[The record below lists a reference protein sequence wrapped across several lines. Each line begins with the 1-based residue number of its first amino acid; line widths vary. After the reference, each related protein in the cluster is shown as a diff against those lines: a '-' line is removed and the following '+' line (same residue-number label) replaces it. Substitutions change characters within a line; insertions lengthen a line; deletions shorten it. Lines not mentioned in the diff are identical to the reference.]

1 MQVEIYHIDH
11 INKMKKLCSDF
22 VQHLEKNTLT
32 LLAGDLGTGKTT
44 FVKLLAS
51 FLKIKSTI
59 QSPTFNLLNQYDAS
73 LKDQSILLFHLD
85 LYRLKGSD
93 NLLDL
98 DFVDLT
104 HGKDFIAFIEWPGKV
119 STDWRTLNYR
129 IIHVKLEIDY
139 NNIMP
144 DTEVDPGSLPR
155 KIEITYP

>member
-1 MQVEIYHIDH
+1 
-11 INKMKKLCSDF
+11 MKKLCSDF

-32 LLAGDLGTGKTT
+32 LLAGDLGAGKTT
-44 FVKLLAS
+44 FVKLLGS
-51 FLKIKSTI
+51 CLKIKSTI

-144 DTEVDPGSLPR
+144 DTEVDPESLPR